1 MEGIMS
7 KLIHSLIENL
17 LQKNG
22 AGLDDVILE
31 NLDIETSYDAR
42 LTQPNCLSSLFMLD
56 VNKNPKYGFMRVFES
71 YSDYKTRITTAK
83 YTKNV
88 EKLLGRE
95 EYKAYEKLYEDVL
108 ANIPDEHPAVQLLAF
123 ITMAKVSAN
132 MSKDS
137 ASIEAVVKLEKDLEA
152 YVYLALQKNNPF
164 KTQDEIQNK
173 VLDYVKTYQ
182 DAAKYDVYDYLRR
195 VATGNIISVHSNSNY
210 ANKNFDDAKAAN
222 SLVYIDPFGK
232 QRYLINARDEV
243 PVSLDINGL
252 VKDSGLL
259 NDKGLTGHSRYIQEA
274 LWKIRDKV
282 EESAEKK
289 NITLSDDE
297 KFLQTAIAYLILLDK
312 NGVEDPLDIIG
323 ISLANPISDI
333 AQFTDKTRL
342 KAIIES
348 ARDVAASVDGSV
360 KDSYKTADELA
371 AEAEK
376 VEEARARTMKESK
389 KTEEETEENNAQAEE
404 IARLQAELEELKN
417 KDSKKSVK
425 AKNVPDENKK
435 YIAYVNRNLKYYQTI
450 VRKLIER
457 LGEEA
462 TRFAMLEQYYDL
474 NADKYID
481 EDMTDEE
488 KAQYRSNEKERQ
500 KYNKKYK
507 SSEDIEETITKLS
520 VSLLH
525 MSELSKVMS
534 EGIIRGKEKP
544 DSAKIAKEL
553 HIAQEQM
560 DAYIEYYAFVKS
572 FSEANKSE
580 RSRLTTAHIT
590 KYLKEHG
597 DGPLAQ
603 TLKFLGTSK
612 IKPSN
617 SNAKAKKA
625 KQKEVVVVEQP
636 AENVQPA
643 EEPIAVKEIPAVP
656 AEEPIAVKEVPAVP
670 AEELSAPVE
679 ELAEEVS
686 AETVQDMQAK
696 VDKII
701 NERYGKYLQDTK
713 EAEALYA
720 RIKNGEVVDESTINK
735 ILDKLKQNLYEADD
749 IFYNPETPDDYEGY
763 LAYKKVTD
771 DITSIAE
778 ELLKHTTLQ
787 EQTPSDPE
795 NQ

>member
-1 MEGIMS
+1 MS

-71 YSDYKTRITTAK
+71 YSDYKTRITIAK
-83 YTKNV
+83 HTKNV

-108 ANIPDEHPAVQLLAF
+108 ANIPDEHPVVQLLAF

-164 KTQDEIQNK
+164 KTQDEIQNR

-182 DAAKYDVYDYLRR
+182 DIAKYDVYDYLRR

-243 PVSLDINGL
+243 PALSFDINDL
-252 VKDSGLL
+252 VKGSGLL
-259 NDKGLTGHSRYIQEA
+259 NDEGLTGHSRYIQEA

-376 VEEARARTMKESK
+376 VEEARARTIEETKMP
-389 KTEEETEENNAQAEE
+389 EETEANDAQDEE
-404 IARLQAELEELKN
+404 IARLQAEIEELK
-417 KDSKKSVK
+417 KGSKIP

-462 TRFAMLEQYYDL
+462 TRFAMLEQYYAL

-481 EDMTDEE
+481 DDMTDEE

-534 EGIIRGKEKP
+534 EGIVRGKEKP

-686 AETVQDMQAK
+686 AETAQDMQAK

-735 ILDKLKQNLYEADD
+735 TLDKLKQNLYEADD

-787 EQTPSDPE
+787 EQTPSEPE
-795 NQ
+795 NQQ

>member
-95 EYKAYEKLYEDVL
+95 EYKAYEKLYENVL

-164 KTQDEIQNK
+164 KTQDEIQTR

-182 DAAKYDVYDYLRR
+182 DIAKYDVYDYLRR

-259 NDKGLTGHSRYIQEA
+259 NDKGLTGHSRYIQVA
-274 LWKIRDKV
+274 LWQIRKKV

-297 KFLQTAIAYLILLDK
+297 IFLQTAIAYLILLDK

-333 AQFTDKTRL
+333 AHFTDKTRL

-371 AEAEK
+371 TEARK
-376 VEEARARTMKESK
+376 AEEARARTIEETKMP
-389 KTEEETEENNAQAEE
+389 EETEENNAQAEE
-404 IARLQAELEELKN
+404 IARLQAEIEELK
-417 KDSKKSVK
+417 KGSKIP

-481 EDMTDEE
+481 EDMTYEE

-525 MSELSKVMS
+525 MSELSKIMS
-534 EGIIRGKEKP
+534 DGIVRGEEKP

-617 SNAKAKKA
+617 SRAKTKKA
-625 KQKEVVVVEQP
+625 VSEPVIVE
-636 AENVQPA
+636 EQPA
-643 EEPIAVKEIPAVP
+643 EEPVAVEEIPAVP
-656 AEEPIAVKEVPAVP
+656 
-670 AEELSAPVE
+670 PVE
-679 ELAEEVS
+679 EPVAVEEQPAPVVEEV
-686 AETVQDMQAK
+686 AETAQDMQAK

-735 ILDKLKQNLYEADD
+735 TLDKLKQNLYEADD

-787 EQTPSDPE
+787 EQMPSDPE

>member
-1 MEGIMS
+1 MS

-164 KTQDEIQNK
+164 KTQDEIQNR

-182 DAAKYDVYDYLRR
+182 DIAKYDVYDYLRR

-243 PVSLDINGL
+243 PALSFDINDL
-252 VKDSGLL
+252 VKGSGLL
-259 NDKGLTGHSRYIQEA
+259 SDEGLTGHSRYIQEA
-274 LWKIRDKV
+274 LWKIREKV

-404 IARLQAELEELKN
+404 IAKLQAEIEELK
-417 KDSKKSVK
+417 KGSKIP

-617 SNAKAKKA
+617 SKAKTKKA
-625 KQKEVVVVEQP
+625 KQKEVVVVERP
-636 AENVQPA
+636 AEYVQPV
-643 EEPIAVKEIPAVP
+643 EEPVAVEEIPAVP

-670 AEELSAPVE
+670 AEELSAPVVE
-679 ELAEEVS
+679 EVADEVS
-686 AETVQDMQAK
+686 AETAQDMQAK

-749 IFYNPETPDDYEGY
+749 IFYSPEIPDDYEGY

-778 ELLKHTTLQ
+778 KLLEHTTLQ
-787 EQTPSDPE
+787 EQTPSEPE

>member
-1 MEGIMS
+1 MS

-71 YSDYKTRITTAK
+71 YSDYKTRITIAK
-83 YTKNV
+83 HTKNV

-164 KTQDEIQNK
+164 KTQDEIQNR

-182 DAAKYDVYDYLRR
+182 DIAKYDVYDYLRR

-243 PVSLDINGL
+243 PALSFDINDL
-252 VKDSGLL
+252 VKGSGLL
-259 NDKGLTGHSRYIQEA
+259 SDEGLTGHSRYIQEA
-274 LWKIRDKV
+274 LWKIREKV

-297 KFLQTAIAYLILLDK
+297 IFLQTAIAYLILLDK

-371 AEAEK
+371 EEARK
-376 VEEARARTMKESK
+376 SEEARARTIEETKMP
-389 KTEEETEENNAQAEE
+389 EETEENNAQAEE
-404 IARLQAELEELKN
+404 IARLQAEIEELK
-417 KDSKKSVK
+417 KGSKIP

-435 YIAYVNRNLKYYQTI
+435 YIAYVNRNLKYYQK
-450 VRKLIER
+450 VVKKLIEK

-462 TRFAMLEQYYDL
+462 TRFADLEKYYDL

-534 EGIIRGKEKP
+534 DGIIRGKEKP

-617 SNAKAKKA
+617 SRAKTKKA
-625 KQKEVVVVEQP
+625 VSEPVIVEEQS
-636 AENVQPA
+636 AEYVQPA
-643 EEPIAVKEIPAVP
+643 EEPVAVEEI
-656 AEEPIAVKEVPAVP
+656 PAVP
-670 AEELSAPVE
+670 AEELSAPVVE
-679 ELAEEVS
+679 EVAEEVS
-686 AETVQDMQAK
+686 AETAQDMQAK

-735 ILDKLKQNLYEADD
+735 TLDKLKQNLYEADD

-787 EQTPSDPE
+787 EQTPSEPE
-795 NQ
+795 NQQ

>member
-1 MEGIMS
+1 MS

-17 LQKNG
+17 FQKNG

-71 YSDYKTRITTAK
+71 YSDYKTRITIAK
-83 YTKNV
+83 HTKNV

-164 KTQDEIQNK
+164 KTQDEIQNR

-182 DAAKYDVYDYLRR
+182 DIAKYDVYDYLRR

-243 PVSLDINGL
+243 PALSFDINDL
-252 VKDSGLL
+252 VKGSGLL
-259 NDKGLTGHSRYIQEA
+259 NDEGLTGHSRYIQEA

-282 EESAEKK
+282 EANAKEK

-297 KFLQTAIAYLILLDK
+297 MFLQTAIAYLILLDK

-404 IARLQAELEELKN
+404 IARLQAEIEELK
-417 KDSKKSVK
+417 KGSKIP

-435 YIAYVNRNLKYYQTI
+435 YIAYVNRNLKYYQK
-450 VRKLIER
+450 VVKKLIEK

-462 TRFAMLEQYYDL
+462 TRFADLEKYYDL

-481 EDMTDEE
+481 EDMTDKE
-488 KAQYRSNEKERQ
+488 KAEYESNEKERQ

-507 SSEDIEETITKLS
+507 SSEDIEETITRLS

-534 EGIIRGKEKP
+534 DGIVGGKEKP

-617 SNAKAKKA
+617 SKAKTTKKA
-625 KQKEVVVVEQP
+625 KPEEVVVVERP
-636 AENVQPA
+636 AEYVQPA

-656 AEEPIAVKEVPAVP
+656 AEEPIAAEEQP
-670 AEELSAPVE
+670 AENVQPVE
-679 ELAEEVS
+679 EQPVPVEEVVEEVS
-686 AETVQDMQAK
+686 AETAQDMQAK

-735 ILDKLKQNLYEADD
+735 TLDKLKQNLYEADD
-749 IFYNPETPDDYEGY
+749 IFYSPEIPDDYEGY

-787 EQTPSDPE
+787 EQTPSEPE
-795 NQ
+795 NQQ

>member
-259 NDKGLTGHSRYIQEA
+259 NDKGLTGHSRYIQKA

-297 KFLQTAIAYLILLDK
+297 IFLQTAIAYLILLDK

-371 AEAEK
+371 TEARK
-376 VEEARARTMKESK
+376 AEEARARTIEETKMP
-389 KTEEETEENNAQAEE
+389 EETEENNAQAEE
-404 IARLQAELEELKN
+404 IARLKAELEELK
-417 KDSKKSVK
+417 KGSKIP

-534 EGIIRGKEKP
+534 EGIVRGKEKP

-617 SNAKAKKA
+617 SRAKTKKA
-625 KQKEVVVVEQP
+625 VSEPVIVEEQP
-636 AENVQPA
+636 AEYVQPA
-643 EEPIAVKEIPAVP
+643 EEPVAVEEIPAVP
-656 AEEPIAVKEVPAVP
+656 
-670 AEELSAPVE
+670 PVE
-679 ELAEEVS
+679 EPVAVEEQPAEIVQPVEEQPAPVVEEV
-686 AETVQDMQAK
+686 AKTAQDMQAK

-701 NERYGKYLQDTK
+701 NERYGKYLQDI
-713 EAEALYA
+713 EDAEALYSK
-720 RIKNGEVVDESTINK
+720 IENGEVVDESTINK

-749 IFYNPETPDDYEGY
+749 IFYSPEIPDDYEGY

>member
-1 MEGIMS
+1 MS

-164 KTQDEIQNK
+164 KTQDEIQNR

-182 DAAKYDVYDYLRR
+182 DIAKYDVYDYLRR

-232 QRYLINARDEV
+232 QRYLINARDEI
-243 PVSLDINGL
+243 PALLFDINDL
-252 VKDSGLL
+252 VKGSGLL
-259 NDKGLTGHSRYIQEA
+259 NDEGLTGHSRYIQKA
-274 LWKIRDKV
+274 LWKIYDKV

-404 IARLQAELEELKN
+404 IARLQAEIEELK
-417 KDSKKSVK
+417 KGSKIP

-534 EGIIRGKEKP
+534 EGIVRGKEKP

-612 IKPSN
+612 IKPST
-617 SNAKAKKA
+617 SRAKTKKA
-625 KQKEVVVVEQP
+625 VSEPVIVEEQP

-643 EEPIAVKEIPAVP
+643 EEPVAVEEIPAVP
-656 AEEPIAVKEVPAVP
+656 AEEPIAAEEQP
-670 AEELSAPVE
+670 AENVQPVE
-679 ELAEEVS
+679 EQPVTVKELAEEVS
-686 AETVQDMQAK
+686 AETAQDMQAK

-735 ILDKLKQNLYEADD
+735 ILNKLKQNLYEADD

-787 EQTPSDPE
+787 EQTPSEPE
-795 NQ
+795 NQQ

>member
-1 MEGIMS
+1 MS

-71 YSDYKTRITTAK
+71 YSDYKIRITIAK
-83 YTKNV
+83 HTKNV
-88 EKLLGRE
+88 EKLLDRE

-164 KTQDEIQNK
+164 KTQDEIQNR

-182 DAAKYDVYDYLRR
+182 DIAKYDVYDYLRR

-243 PVSLDINGL
+243 PALSFDINDL
-252 VKDSGLL
+252 VKGSGLL
-259 NDKGLTGHSRYIQEA
+259 NDEGLTGHSRYIQEA

-333 AQFTDKTRL
+333 AHFTDKTRL

-389 KTEEETEENNAQAEE
+389 KTEEETEENVAQAEE

-481 EDMTDEE
+481 EDMTDKE
-488 KAQYRSNEKERQ
+488 KAEYESNEKDRQ

-507 SSEDIEETITKLS
+507 SSEDIEETITRLS

-534 EGIIRGKEKP
+534 DGIVGGKEKP

-617 SNAKAKKA
+617 SRAKTKKA
-625 KQKEVVVVEQP
+625 VSEPVIVEEQP

-643 EEPIAVKEIPAVP
+643 EEPVAVEEI
-656 AEEPIAVKEVPAVP
+656 PAVP
-670 AEELSAPVE
+670 AEELSAPVVE
-679 ELAEEVS
+679 EVAEEVS
-686 AETVQDMQAK
+686 AETAQDMQAK

-720 RIKNGEVVDESTINK
+720 RIKNGEVVDESTITEMINK
-735 ILDKLKQNLYEADD
+735 LNQILGDIVDAMATSSEIIYADAEHWQA
-749 IFYNPETPDDYEGY
+749 YN
-763 LAYKKVTD
+763 AVTD
-771 DITSIAE
+771 RLSKVSR
-778 ELLKHTTLQ
+778 ELTIRRRMLQ

>member
-1 MEGIMS
+1 MS

-17 LQKNG
+17 FQKNG

-243 PVSLDINGL
+243 PALSFDINDL
-252 VKDSGLL
+252 VKGSGLL
-259 NDKGLTGHSRYIQEA
+259 NDEGLTGHSRYIQEA

-333 AQFTDKTRL
+333 AHFTDKTRL

-389 KTEEETEENNAQAEE
+389 KTEEETEENNAQVEE
-404 IARLQAELEELKN
+404 IARLQAELEELK
-417 KDSKKSVK
+417 KGSKIP

-435 YIAYVNRNLKYYQTI
+435 YIAYVNRNLKYYQK
-450 VRKLIER
+450 VVKKLIEK

-481 EDMTDEE
+481 EDMTDKE
-488 KAQYRSNEKERQ
+488 KAEYESNEKERQ

-534 EGIIRGKEKP
+534 EGIVRGKEKP

-617 SNAKAKKA
+617 SKAKTTKKA
-625 KQKEVVVVEQP
+625 KPEEVVVVERP
-636 AENVQPA
+636 AEYVQPA
-643 EEPIAVKEIPAVP
+643 EEPIAAKEIPAVP
-656 AEEPIAVKEVPAVP
+656 AEEPIAAEEQP
-670 AEELSAPVE
+670 AENVQPVE
-679 ELAEEVS
+679 EQPVPVKELAEEVS
-686 AETVQDMQAK
+686 AETAQDMQAK

-735 ILDKLKQNLYEADD
+735 TLDKLKQNLYEADD

-787 EQTPSDPE
+787 EQTPSEPE
-795 NQ
+795 NQQ

>member
-1 MEGIMS
+1 MS

>member
-1 MEGIMS
+1 MS

-71 YSDYKTRITTAK
+71 YSDYKTRITIAK
-83 YTKNV
+83 HTKNV

-108 ANIPDEHPAVQLLAF
+108 ANIPDEHPVVQLLAF

-164 KTQDEIQNK
+164 KTQDEIQNR

-182 DAAKYDVYDYLRR
+182 DIAKYDVYDYLRR

-243 PVSLDINGL
+243 PALSFDINDL
-252 VKDSGLL
+252 VKGSGLL
-259 NDKGLTGHSRYIQEA
+259 NDEGLTGHSRYIQEA

-376 VEEARARTMKESK
+376 VEEARARTIEETKMP
-389 KTEEETEENNAQAEE
+389 EETEANDAQDEE
-404 IARLQAELEELKN
+404 IARLQAEIEELK
-417 KDSKKSVK
+417 KGSKIP

-534 EGIIRGKEKP
+534 EGIVRGKEKP

-686 AETVQDMQAK
+686 AETAQDMQAK

-735 ILDKLKQNLYEADD
+735 TLDKLKQNLYEADD

-787 EQTPSDPE
+787 EQTPSEPE
-795 NQ
+795 NQQ

>member
-1 MEGIMS
+1 M
-7 KLIHSLIENL
+7 
-17 LQKNG
+17 
-22 AGLDDVILE
+22 
-31 NLDIETSYDAR
+31 
-42 LTQPNCLSSLFMLD
+42 
-56 VNKNPKYGFMRVFES
+56 
-71 YSDYKTRITTAK
+71 
-83 YTKNV
+83 
-88 EKLLGRE
+88 
-95 EYKAYEKLYEDVL
+95 
-108 ANIPDEHPAVQLLAF
+108 
-123 ITMAKVSAN
+123 
-132 MSKDS
+132 
-137 ASIEAVVKLEKDLEA
+137 
-152 YVYLALQKNNPF
+152 
-164 KTQDEIQNK
+164 
-173 VLDYVKTYQ
+173 
-182 DAAKYDVYDYLRR
+182 
-195 VATGNIISVHSNSNY
+195 HSNSNY

-243 PVSLDINGL
+243 PALSFDINDL
-252 VKDSGLL
+252 VKGSGLL
-259 NDKGLTGHSRYIQEA
+259 NDEGLTGHSRYIQEA

-435 YIAYVNRNLKYYQTI
+435 YIAYVNRNLKYYQK
-450 VRKLIER
+450 VVKKLIEK

-481 EDMTDEE
+481 EDMTDKE
-488 KAQYRSNEKERQ
+488 KAEYERNEKERQ

-617 SNAKAKKA
+617 SRAKTKKA
-625 KQKEVVVVEQP
+625 VSEPVIVEEQP
-636 AENVQPA
+636 AEYVQPA
-643 EEPIAVKEIPAVP
+643 EEPVAVEEIPAVP
-656 AEEPIAVKEVPAVP
+656 
-670 AEELSAPVE
+670 PVE
-679 ELAEEVS
+679 EPVAVEEQPAEIVQPVEEQPAPVVEEV
-686 AETVQDMQAK
+686 AETAQDMQAK

-749 IFYNPETPDDYEGY
+749 IFYSPEIPDDYEGY

-778 ELLKHTTLQ
+778 KLLEHTTLQ
-787 EQTPSDPE
+787 EQTPSEPE

>member
-1 MEGIMS
+1 MS

-164 KTQDEIQNK
+164 KAQDEIQNK

-274 LWKIRDKV
+274 LYKIRNKV
-282 EESAEKK
+282 EANAKEK

-297 KFLQTAIAYLILLDK
+297 MFLQTAIAYLILLDK

-371 AEAEK
+371 AEARK
-376 VEEARARTMKESK
+376 AEEARARTIEETKMP
-389 KTEEETEENNAQAEE
+389 EETEANDAQDEE
-404 IARLQAELEELKN
+404 IARLQAEIEELK
-417 KDSKKSVK
+417 KGSKIP

-749 IFYNPETPDDYEGY
+749 IFYSPEIPDDYEGY

-787 EQTPSDPE
+787 EQTPSEPE
-795 NQ
+795 NQQ

>member
-1 MEGIMS
+1 MS

-22 AGLDDVILE
+22 AGLDDVILK

-71 YSDYKTRITTAK
+71 YSDYKTRITIAK
-83 YTKNV
+83 HTKNV

-164 KTQDEIQNK
+164 KTQDEIQNR

-182 DAAKYDVYDYLRR
+182 DIAKYDVYDYLRR

-210 ANKNFDDAKAAN
+210 ANKNFNDAKAAN

-243 PVSLDINGL
+243 PALSFDINDL
-252 VKDSGLL
+252 VKGSGLL
-259 NDKGLTGHSRYIQEA
+259 SDEGLTGHSRYIQEA

-376 VEEARARTMKESK
+376 VEEARARKMKESK

-404 IARLQAELEELKN
+404 IARLQAELEELK
-417 KDSKKSVK
+417 KGSKIL

-435 YIAYVNRNLKYYQTI
+435 YIAYVNRNLKYYQK
-450 VRKLIER
+450 VVKKLIEK

-462 TRFAMLEQYYDL
+462 TRFADLEKYYDL

-481 EDMTDEE
+481 EDMTDKE
-488 KAQYRSNEKERQ
+488 KAEYESNEKERQ

-507 SSEDIEETITKLS
+507 SSW
-520 VSLLH
+520 
-525 MSELSKVMS
+525 
-534 EGIIRGKEKP
+534 
-544 DSAKIAKEL
+544 
-553 HIAQEQM
+553 
-560 DAYIEYYAFVKS
+560 
-572 FSEANKSE
+572 E
-580 RSRLTTAHIT
+580 RKT
-590 KYLKEHG
+590 
-597 DGPLAQ
+597 
-603 TLKFLGTSK
+603 
-612 IKPSN
+612 
-617 SNAKAKKA
+617 
-625 KQKEVVVVEQP
+625 
-636 AENVQPA
+636 
-643 EEPIAVKEIPAVP
+643 
-656 AEEPIAVKEVPAVP
+656 
-670 AEELSAPVE
+670 
-679 ELAEEVS
+679 
-686 AETVQDMQAK
+686 
-696 VDKII
+696 
-701 NERYGKYLQDTK
+701 
-713 EAEALYA
+713 
-720 RIKNGEVVDESTINK
+720 
-735 ILDKLKQNLYEADD
+735 
-749 IFYNPETPDDYEGY
+749 
-763 LAYKKVTD
+763 
-771 DITSIAE
+771 
-778 ELLKHTTLQ
+778 
-787 EQTPSDPE
+787 
-795 NQ
+795 